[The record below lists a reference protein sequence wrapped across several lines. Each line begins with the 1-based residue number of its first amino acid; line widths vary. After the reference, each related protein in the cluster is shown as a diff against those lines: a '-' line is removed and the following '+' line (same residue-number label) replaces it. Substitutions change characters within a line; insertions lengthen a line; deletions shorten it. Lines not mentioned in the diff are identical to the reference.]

1 MTIIELTQT
10 LQVKNLFERLTNHK
24 KFGVSRS
31 IVISSDFQRGDEES
45 GVWSVSKNRQ
55 LIDSI
60 FKEFPIGNIT
70 LVKDYQMDEEPW
82 KVLDGA
88 NRCRAIRDFYL
99 NKFTD
104 VNGKKFSDLD
114 AETQA
119 RFKTNTI
126 QFAWVTIEKNDP
138 PNTIS
143 EMFKRLNT
151 TGDNLLNGELIK
163 GHGWK
168 GNVPEIEMA
177 KEIIQDGWTSRIA
190 DENVKQRIAQLRIN
204 WNNSLPGNQEIG
216 ETKRC
221 ESLAMMCGF
230 IISAKTSNFE
240 NFRNEYAKLHSKFTN
255 PYAPEDEPEDENN
268 MTPEKELNIINKLNN
283 FIDIMSQIN
292 HSSFGNI
299 KKGFYPKKHISP
311 IWKRICEG
319 NMTDAFK
326 TKLIQFYNEIGT
338 NSDLK
343 VRYMNELN
351 KKGNS
356 NDMRG
361 AGGSQLVENLL
372 NFIENWDNQ

>member
-1 MTIIELTQT
+1 MTVIELTQT
-10 LQVKNLFERLTNHK
+10 LQVKNLFERITNHR

-45 GVWSVSKNRQ
+45 GVWSVSKKRQ

-60 FKEFPIGNIT
+60 VKEFPIGNIT

-104 VNGKKFSDLD
+104 VNGKKFSELD
-114 AETQA
+114 SETQA
-119 RFKTNTI
+119 GFKTNSI
-126 QFAWVTIEKNDP
+126 QIGWVTIEESDP

-151 TGDNLLNGELIK
+151 LGDKLSNGELIK

-177 KEIIQDGWTSRIA
+177 KRIIQDDWTSSNYDPRIT
-190 DENVKQRIAQLRIN
+190 ELRTNWIN
-204 WNNSLPGNQEIG
+204 SIGDIG

-221 ESLAMMCGF
+221 DNIAMMCGF

-240 NFRNEYAKLHSKFTN
+240 NFRNEYAKLEPKFTN
-255 PYAPEDEPEDENN
+255 PYALQEERA
-268 MTPEKELNIINKLNN
+268 MTAEKELNIINKLNV
-283 FIDIMSQIN
+283 FIDIMSQIPE
-292 HSSFGNI
+292 SSLGRI
-299 KKGFYPKKHISP
+299 KKGFYSKKDISP

-319 NMTDAFK
+319 TMTNEFRD
-326 TKLIQFYNEIGT
+326 KLIAFYNAIDH
-338 NSDLK
+338 NDVLK
-343 VRYMNELN
+343 QEYYDEFNN
-351 KKGNS
+351 NGNAY
-356 NDMRG
+356 DMRG
-361 AGGSQLVENLL
+361 TSGENLTNRL
-372 NFIENWDNQ
+372 LKFIEEWNNQ